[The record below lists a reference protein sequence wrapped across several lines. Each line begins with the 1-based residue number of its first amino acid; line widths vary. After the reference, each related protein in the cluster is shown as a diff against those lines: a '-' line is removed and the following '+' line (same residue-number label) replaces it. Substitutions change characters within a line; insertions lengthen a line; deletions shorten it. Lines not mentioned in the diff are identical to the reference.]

1 MTLLVI
7 LPAPAS
13 GELPP
18 WFPAWMRATV
28 AANCVCKRARVAT
41 VSSLSLS
48 LEDLS
53 SGIEPRHTS
62 RWQLHEPRSHPRLSS
77 SPWDRV
83 ASSLYRSIRSLA
95 SASAAVSRASVSFDG
110 PA

>member
-1 MTLLVI
+1 
-7 LPAPAS
+7 
-13 GELPP
+13 
-18 WFPAWMRATV
+18 MRATV
-28 AANCVCKRARVAT
+28 AANWVCKRARVAT

-53 SGIEPRHTS
+53 SGIVSSYLAIAPAS
-62 RWQLHEPRSHPRLSS
+62 LSFS
-77 SPWDRV
+77 SAVLIIASWDRV

-110 PA
+110 PG